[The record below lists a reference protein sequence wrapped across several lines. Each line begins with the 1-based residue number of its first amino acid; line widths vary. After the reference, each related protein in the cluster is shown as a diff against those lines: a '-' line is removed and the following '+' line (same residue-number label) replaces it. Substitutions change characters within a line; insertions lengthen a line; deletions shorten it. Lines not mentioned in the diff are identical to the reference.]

1 MRSCSAPSGLSHNNN
16 PYTQGVAL
24 RCNLLGLQPDE
35 DGWREPFQQQIASKA
50 EVYIQ

>member
-1 MRSCSAPSGLSHNNN
+1 MRSCSAPSGLSHKNN